1 MGLASLIP
9 NGTVPTCPGSP
20 AIAHR
25 PASPSICSH
34 MRSRLDK
41 GWHDRQAR
49 QVYNCRRKLGVPSVS
64 GQAGADEIEV
74 TPEMIEAGVDCA
86 ADLGVEGISL
96 DTLAQAVYRSM
107 VLASRGQHLRSFVRI
122 HPAPPLESVGEMDQA
137 SGAAPS
143 AVESIRVDCLMNA
156 RYHAAREAFLDA
168 VHRWI
173 MFGVIVFGAG
183 AAVDLLAASQ
193 EAYWLKGLLGAG
205 AAILGV
211 IDLAF
216 DLSNRA
222 RAHSLMKRRYFEL
235 LADVVEGRKPT
246 IKAQACLN
254 RYSAD
259 EEPAYHTL
267 LLASWNAAQEM
278 SYGDGAY
285 EYDISAWDR
294 FWQNVWRFEGK
305 KYPLKQRDRA
315 SRMSEACSTQM
326 QQCISHLRSTYSP

>member
-1 MGLASLIP
+1 MLGRHQRRRGINPGRTALQIDSISPFNERLCLRVLGAANEYGHFMDGSERTEEAP
-9 NGTVPTCPGSP
+9 SAPSAPTSAPSAPTSSGAGSE
-20 AIAHR
+20 
-25 PASPSICSH
+25 
-34 MRSRLDK
+34 
-41 GWHDRQAR
+41 DRR
-49 QVYNCRRKLGVPSVS
+49 
-64 GQAGADEIEV
+64 
-74 TPEMIEAGVDCA
+74 
-86 ADLGVEGISL
+86 
-96 DTLAQAVYRSM
+96 
-107 VLASRGQHLRSFVRI
+107 
-122 HPAPPLESVGEMDQA
+122 APVDQA

-183 AAVDLLAASQ
+183 AVVDLLAVDQA
-193 EAYWLKGLLGAG
+193 ATWFKGLLGAG
-205 AAILGV
+205 AAILGAL
-211 IDLAF
+211 DLAF

-235 LADVVEGRKPT
+235 LADVAEGRKPVT
-246 IKAQACLN
+246 EAQACLN

-259 EEPAYHTL
+259 EEPAYHAL

-278 SYGDGAY
+278 IYGDGAY

-305 KYPLKQRDRA
+305 KYPLKRRDRSSA
-315 SRMSEACSTQM
+315 SLLST
-326 QQCISHLRSTYSP
+326 STHASSSA